1 MTDKQKFLI
10 EGMDCADCAL
20 TIERGVGKLDGVRS
34 VAVNFSTAKLL
45 VEGRV
50 DPEGVKRQVEKLGY
64 RLVDKEREL
73 SIKPQ
78 PRFIPG
84 FIQYLFGTIESKLVL
99 VGGGLILLGFI
110 LHQAGLPVWLTNT
123 LQIAALAV
131 AGFPIARSAVNNLI
145 INRSF
150 SINFLMT
157 VAAIGAVIIGEI
169 PEAASL
175 IFLFSI
181 AEALE
186 GYTADRARGS
196 LRDLAALA
204 PPQAIRLNAGREE
217 TLPVENL
224 RIADRILVKPGERIP
239 MDGRIAAG
247 SSQIDQAPI
256 TGESMPVEKSTG
268 DEVFAGTVNGTGAL
282 EIEVTRLV
290 KDNTLTRIIHMV
302 EEAQASRAPAQ
313 RFIDQFSRYY
323 TPAMI
328 LLALLVAAIPPLLL
342 GEPFLNQADGT
353 RGWLYRGLALLVIG
367 CPCALVISTP
377 VTIVSAITAAARRGV
392 LIKGG
397 IHLEALHRI
406 KVVAFDKTG
415 TLTLGRPVVTD
426 ARSMECSGG
435 DTCLACDDMLALA
448 ASIERRSSHPL
459 AQAVVSAAEQ
469 RGLAER
475 YAPAEAVVALK
486 GRGLQ
491 GNVNGRTATVGNHN
505 LFDAEHPHDDRLCDW
520 VDSAEEMGHT
530 TMLVSDGDRV
540 RGYLAVSDAVR
551 PESVAVVREL
561 KTLGKEVVMLT
572 GDNPRSANSVSTA
585 VGVDQVQASLLPED
599 KVTAVQALRE
609 RSGDVVMVGD
619 GINDTPALAAAT
631 VGIAMGGAASAQ
643 AMETADVVLMG
654 EGLSQL
660 PYTFRLA
667 GFTRRVVIQNIV
679 FSLTIKFVFILL
691 ALFGWTSMWMAV
703 LADMGVSLLVT
714 FNGMRPLRF
723 EFLNSNSL
731 TKP

>member
-20 TIERGVGKLDGVRS
+20 TIERGVGKLDGVQS
-34 VAVNFSTAKLL
+34 VEVNFSTAQLL
-45 VEGRV
+45 VEGEV
-50 DPEGVKRQVEKLGY
+50 EPEAVKRQVEKLGY
-64 RLVDKEREL
+64 RLVDKGREPT
-73 SIKPQ
+73 IKRQ

-84 FIQYLFGTIESKLVL
+84 FIQYLSGTIESKLVL

-123 LQIAALAV
+123 LQITALAV

-181 AEALE
+181 AESLE

-217 TLPVENL
+217 ALPVGDL

-247 SSQIDQAPI
+247 SSQINQAPI
-256 TGESMPVEKSTG
+256 TGESMPVEKGTG
-268 DEVFAGTVNGTGAL
+268 DEVFAGTVNGAGAL

-313 RFIDQFSRYY
+313 RFIDQFSQYY

-328 LLALLVAAIPPLLL
+328 VLALLVAVLPPLLL
-342 GEPFLNQADGT
+342 GEPLLNQVDGT

-406 KVVAFDKTG
+406 RVVAFDKTG
-415 TLTLGRPVVTD
+415 TLTLGQPVVTD

-435 DTCLACDDMLALA
+435 EPCLACDDMLALA

-475 YAPAEAVVALK
+475 YPPAEAVIALK

-491 GNVNGRTATVGNHN
+491 GDVNGRTATVGNHT

-520 VDSAEEMGHT
+520 VDSAEELGHT

-551 PESVAVVREL
+551 PESVAVVQEL
-561 KTLGKEVVMLT
+561 KTLGKEVIMLT
-572 GDNPRSANSVSTA
+572 GDNPRSAHSVSTA
-585 VGVDQVQASLLPED
+585 LGVDQVQASLLPED
-599 KVTAVQALRE
+599 KVTAVQALCE
-609 RSGDVVMVGD
+609 RYGDVVMVGD

-654 EGLSQL
+654 EGLGQL

-667 GFTRRVVIQNIV
+667 GFSRRVVIQNIV

-714 FNGMRPLRF
+714 FNGIRPLRF
-723 EFLNSNSL
+723 ER
-731 TKP
+731 TM